1 MSKKQE
7 STLRHIERGDRQPTL
22 SSGPGHL
29 RKRGCVQQ
37 EVLLGKSFRGC
48 WTPEDQK
55 ENQMAQPEP
64 LKKGKEINAVEHAG
78 AAKQGIA
85 GLPSTLAVAPLRLL

>member
-1 MSKKQE
+1 MSKEQE
-7 STLRHIERGDRQPTL
+7 STLRHIERGDRQSTL
-22 SSGPGHL
+22 FSGPGHL